1 MEEIANKPVKYLLI
15 KEKIIAMIAEGLYKS
30 GDKLPSEQEL
40 AATHK
45 VSNITSKKALD
56 ELENEGYIRR
66 AKGSGSFVS
75 EPRESGNSN
84 PLKMIAMVLP
94 LGSNTGGGMDM
105 FSSVEMVAK
114 SHGYYVS
121 VENTHRS
128 CQKEREIILNLLK
141 DNIKGIIYYPSYTS
155 ENFDLLKKLSI
166 EKYPIVI
173 IDQMVHDIEIDTV
186 LCDNYKASNSLTR
199 HLIGCGHR
207 QIAFACEGHIDE
219 RASLRERFL
228 GYSDALAEANLTLN
242 IDLILSQ
249 NIGYQHINETNKAAF
264 YKRVV
269 ETVQTNKSITAL
281 QVASDE
287 DAVGIIRQCMK
298 KGISVPDDLSIV
310 GFDDLE
316 IASYITP
323 PLTTVKQNFQLIGQ
337 YAAELVFNR
346 LKDRNK
352 KAEKIRIPAE
362 LIIRK
367 SCCGTD
373 GISKRSKGQDGK
385 AS

>member
-1 MEEIANKPVKYLLI
+1 MEKMTAKPIKYVQI
-15 KEKIIAMIAEGLYKS
+15 KEQIIAKITDGFYKS

-40 AATHK
+40 AAAHN

-75 EPRESGNSN
+75 ESRESGNSN
-84 PLKMIAMVLP
+84 HLKMIAMVLP
-94 LGSNTGGGMDM
+94 LGSGTGGGMDM
-105 FSSVEMVAK
+105 FSNVEMVAK

-141 DNIKGIIYYPSYTS
+141 DNIQGIIYYPSYTS
-155 ENFDLLKKLSI
+155 ENFDLLKKLSM
-166 EKYPIVI
+166 EKYPIVV
-173 IDQMVHDIEIDTV
+173 IDQMIHDIEIDTV
-186 LCDNYKASNSLTR
+186 LCDNYTASNSLTR

-264 YKRVV
+264 FKRVV
-269 ETVQTNKSITAL
+269 ETVQANKGITAL

-287 DAVGIIRQCMK
+287 DAVQIIRQCMK
-298 KGISVPDDLSIV
+298 KGISIPDDLSVV

-316 IASYITP
+316 IASYINP

-337 YAAELVFNR
+337 NAAELIFSR

-352 KAEKIRIPAE
+352 KTEKIRIPAE
-362 LIIRK
+362 LILRK
-367 SCCGTD
+367 SSCGVD
-373 GISKRSKGQDGK
+373 GTTKKSKNQDGK
-385 AS
+385 MI